1 MPPYMSVEVRYTTT
15 SGTRC
20 PTLYEESVGS
30 LTSHR
35 FLLYVQGLVR
45 RGLRFIVLIREDQK
59 VKPFADVI
67 TKAALSPQLFKDPE
81 CWSGRGLNL
90 RPPAQQ
96 TGACPIELSGRRLF
110 KFFISE
116 QDSAKESINHDL
128 LNTIFAGLAMITR
141 VDLLAGFSTR

>member
-1 MPPYMSVEVRYTTT
+1 MMPPYMRMKVRYTTT

-90 RPPAQQ
+90 WPPAQQ
-96 TGACPIELSGRRLF
+96 AGTYPIELTGRQPLCLHKHTYTMYTF
-110 KFFISE
+110 LI
-116 QDSAKESINHDL
+116 L
-128 LNTIFAGLAMITR
+128 
-141 VDLLAGFSTR
+141 